1 MMKKGVILALGGL
14 VILLLWLIVAPPR
27 WWLNLTKRVD
37 VSAQTGAA
45 LVDKYGCRECHAI
58 GDAGATLASGLN
70 DVTLRLSPTVIRR
83 TLIVPPRG
91 MPNMRLSDSEIR
103 AILIYLEMLANQIQ

>member
-1 MMKKGVILALGGL
+1 MKKGVILALGGL
-14 VILLLWLIVAPPR
+14 AILLLWLIVAPPR

-45 LVDKYGCRECHAI
+45 LIDKYGCRKCHTI
-58 GDAGATLASGLN
+58 GDAGATLASDLN
-70 DVTLRLSPTVIRR
+70 DVALRLPAADVRR

-91 MPNMRLSDSEIR
+91 MPNMRLSDSEIK
-103 AILIYLEMLANQIQ
+103 AILVYLEILAHQTQ